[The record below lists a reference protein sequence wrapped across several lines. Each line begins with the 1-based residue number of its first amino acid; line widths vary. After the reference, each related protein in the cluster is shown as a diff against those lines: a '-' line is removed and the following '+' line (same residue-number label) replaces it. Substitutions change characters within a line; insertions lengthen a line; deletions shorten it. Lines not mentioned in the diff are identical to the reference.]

1 MYEQTIDNILQT
13 DKNTNEIYLGT
24 FAFNEKPAI
33 RNYPTCFILNTK
45 PRSMEGEHWLA
56 FYFDKS
62 KTCYFFDSYG
72 NKPCFFKLQS
82 YITKNSKNCFYNS
95 KRLQGFEPYCGLYS
109 IFFVLF
115 AVHEKLDDFFS
126 VFTDNYKKNDAFFT
140 KNLK

>member
-1 MYEQTIDNILQT
+1 MQAIIIAGIFIGMIIVITCILLCLFKYGKVQIFYAIIVLSLAAGLGYEGSQLMNTIVR
-13 DKNTNEIYLGT
+13 
-24 FAFNEKPAI
+24 FFNVP
-33 RNYPTCFILNTK
+33 L
-45 PRSMEGEHWLA
+45 
-56 FYFDKS
+56 D
-62 KTCYFFDSYG
+62 
-72 NKPCFFKLQS
+72 
-82 YITKNSKNCFYNS
+82 YITLVFCFYNS